1 MRRLTIRMLPFS
13 HSSGKLT
20 VPRMDN
26 WDRNT
31 EYPPEFEESEAE
43 LELMEIRDLLH
54 PSISILLAMEGKWAT
69 SYFACK
75 LSADP
80 AKGFVARH
88 VYKAELHAA
97 WEDYTERLE
106 EFEES
111 IKDFDSDD
119 SDD

>member
-1 MRRLTIRMLPFS
+1 MLPFS

-75 LSADP
+75 LSDDP

-88 VYKAELHAA
+88 VYKEELHAA

-111 IKDFDSDD
+111 IKGFDSDD
-119 SDD
+119 